1 MENPTAGI
9 SNKKL
14 KYLKQDV
21 RYNKQK
27 TKKQKKHWEDAKMHA
42 ASLKV

>member
-21 RYNKQK
+21 RYNK
-27 TKKQKKHWEDAKMHA
+27 KKKKKKKNTGRM
-42 ASLKV
+42 LKCLQLV